1 MNIDN
6 IIETRER
13 LDRELR
19 IALAT
24 MERKDNILKIRQAII
39 NNQKRCPHVSDK
51 YNWTIAYNTC
61 PYCGFEFSSGGH
73 IE

>member
-1 MNIDN
+1 MNIDD
-6 IIETRER
+6 IIETRKQ
-13 LDRELR
+13 LDHDLR
-19 IALAT
+19 IALST

-39 NNQKRCPHVSDK
+39 DNQKHCPHFSNK

-61 PYCGFEFSSGGH
+61 PYCGFQFNSGGH